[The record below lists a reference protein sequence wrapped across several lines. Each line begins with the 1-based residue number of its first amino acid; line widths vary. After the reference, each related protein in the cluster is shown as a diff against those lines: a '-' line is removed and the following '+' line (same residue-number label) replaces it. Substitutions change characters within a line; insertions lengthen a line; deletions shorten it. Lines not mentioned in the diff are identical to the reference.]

1 MGSHI
6 TPLKTADLPPRTRS
20 FWQLAGPGAVL
31 VGLSIGAGELVMWP
45 WITAKFGASMAWAA
59 ALGVFLQLWVNFEIG
74 RWTIV
79 TGEAPYTGFARVWMG
94 FIYILLFLTF
104 AGLFLPGWAR
114 VSGAALK
121 GLIFGPDGPGAD
133 WMWTG
138 LTFVLIA
145 ATLFGPKVMYQ
156 AMERIVIG
164 MVVFITLGL
173 TFVAFQVGTMEH
185 VSEMARGLVN
195 FGHIELTE
203 DFPFS
208 RFFGAVVFA
217 GAGGAGNLWYAFYL
231 RDKGIGMGARMPT
244 LTNPLRGGADTET
257 PTGYTYP
264 ETEPNRRAFKDW
276 LRWVVFDQTLYFWL
290 LNSFTM
296 FLFMFGALCVLRP
309 LGLVPTEGRIIW
321 DESLILGESLGSFG
335 RYLYL
340 VIGMAALFSTQLV
353 AVDGGARVWA
363 YIVRSCFRF
372 GRRVDQARL
381 YLPFAVGFM
390 LAGTASTWFF
400 EQYAVTGLGFIFNA
414 ALLGGFSMA
423 MYVPLMLYLNLRYLP
438 ASARPGPVC
447 IVMMLV
453 ASGVY
458 GSFAL
463 YSLWTAIV

>member
-1 MGSHI
+1 M
-6 TPLKTADLPPRTRS
+6 
-20 FWQLAGPGAVL
+20 PGC
-31 VGLSIGAGELVMWP
+31 G
-45 WITAKFGASMAWAA
+45 WA
-59 ALGVFLQLWVNFEIG
+59 
-74 RWTIV
+74 
-79 TGEAPYTGFARVWMG
+79 
-94 FIYILLFLTF
+94 FIYALLFVGFVT
-104 AGLFLPGWAR
+104 LFLPGWAR
-114 VSGAALK
+114 ISGAALK
-121 GLIFGPDGPGAD
+121 ALLFGPDGPGPD

-138 LTFVLIA
+138 LTFVSVALV
-145 ATLFGPKVMYQ
+145 LFGPKVMYR
-156 AMERIVIG
+156 AVERITIG
-164 MVVFITLGL
+164 LVVFMTLGL
-173 TFVAFQVGTMEH
+173 IFVAFQVGTLDA
-185 VSEMARGLVN
+185 VGEMARGLVN
-195 FGHIELTE
+195 FGHIELDDE
-203 DFPFS
+203 FPFS

-264 ETEPNRRAFKDW
+264 DTEPNRRAFKDW

-363 YIVRSCFRF
+363 YIARSCFRF
-372 GRRVDQARL
+372 GRHVDQARL

-400 EQYAVTGLGFIFNA
+400 ERYAVTGLGFIFNA

-438 ASARPGPVC
+438 VSARPGPVC
-447 IVMMLV
+447 IAMMLV

-458 GSFAL
+458 GSFAV

>member
-1 MGSHI
+1 MNARI
-6 TPLKTADLPPRTRS
+6 APLRTADLPHRSQS
-20 FWQLAGPGAVL
+20 FWRMTGPGAVL
-31 VGLSIGAGELVMWP
+31 VGLSIGAGEIVLWP
-45 WITAKFGASMAWAA
+45 WITAKFGASMVWAA
-59 ALGVFLQLWVNFEIG
+59 ALGVFLQLWVNIEIG
-74 RWTIV
+74 RWAIV

-94 FIYILLFLTF
+94 FIYALLFVGFVT
-104 AGLFLPGWAR
+104 LFLPGWAR
-114 VSGAALK
+114 ISGAALK
-121 GLIFGPDGPGAD
+121 ALLFGPDGPGPD

-138 LTFVLIA
+138 LTFVSVALV
-145 ATLFGPKVMYQ
+145 LFGPKVMYR
-156 AMERIVIG
+156 AVERITIG
-164 MVVFITLGL
+164 LVVFMTLGL
-173 TFVAFQVGTMEH
+173 IFVAFQVGSLDA
-185 VSEMARGLVN
+185 VGEMARGLLN
-195 FGHIELTE
+195 FGHIELDDE
-203 DFPFS
+203 FPFS

-244 LTNPLRGGADTET
+244 LTNPLRGGADTGT

-363 YIVRSCFRF
+363 YIARSCFRF

-400 EQYAVTGLGFIFNA
+400 ERYAVTGLGFIFNA

-438 ASARPGPVC
+438 VSARPGPVC
-447 IVMMLV
+447 IAMMLV

-458 GSFAL
+458 GSFAV

>member
-1 MGSHI
+1 MNARI
-6 TPLKTADLPPRTRS
+6 APLRTADLPQRSQS
-20 FWQLAGPGAVL
+20 FWRMTGPGAVL
-31 VGLSIGAGELVMWP
+31 VGLSIGAGEIVLWP
-45 WITAKFGASMAWAA
+45 WITAKFGATMVWAA
-59 ALGVFLQLWVNFEIG
+59 ALGVFLQLWVNIEIG
-74 RWTIV
+74 RWAIV

-94 FIYILLFLTF
+94 FIYALLFVGFVT
-104 AGLFLPGWAR
+104 LFLPGWAR
-114 VSGAALK
+114 ISGAALK
-121 GLIFGPDGPGAD
+121 ALLFGPDGPGPD

-138 LTFVLIA
+138 LTFVSVALV
-145 ATLFGPKVMYQ
+145 LFGPKVMYR
-156 AMERIVIG
+156 AIERITIG
-164 MVVFITLGL
+164 LVVFMTLGL
-173 TFVAFQVGTMEH
+173 IFVAFQVGSLDA
-185 VSEMARGLVN
+185 VGEMARGLVN
-195 FGHIELTE
+195 VGHIELDDE
-203 DFPFS
+203 FPFS

-264 ETEPNRRAFKDW
+264 DTEPNRRAFKDW
-276 LRWVVFDQTLYFWL
+276 LGWVVFDQTLYFWL

-363 YIVRSCFRF
+363 YIARSCFRF

-400 EQYAVTGLGFIFNA
+400 ERYAVTGLGFIFNA

-438 ASARPGPVC
+438 VSARPGPVC

-458 GSFAL
+458 GSFAV

>member
-1 MGSHI
+1 MNARI
-6 TPLKTADLPPRTRS
+6 APLRTADLPHRSLS
-20 FWQLAGPGAVL
+20 FWRMTGPGAVL
-31 VGLSIGAGELVMWP
+31 VGLSIGAGEIVLWP
-45 WITAKFGASMAWAA
+45 WITAKFGAGMVWAA
-59 ALGVFLQLWVNFEIG
+59 ALGVFLQLWVNIEIG
-74 RWTIV
+74 RWAIV

-94 FIYILLFLTF
+94 FIYALLFVGFVT
-104 AGLFLPGWAR
+104 LFLPGWAR
-114 VSGAALK
+114 ISGAALK
-121 GLIFGPDGPGAD
+121 ALLFGPDGPGPD

-138 LTFVLIA
+138 LTFVSVALV
-145 ATLFGPKVMYQ
+145 LFGPKVMYR
-156 AMERIVIG
+156 AVERITIG
-164 MVVFITLGL
+164 LVVFMTLGL
-173 TFVAFQVGTMEH
+173 IFVAFQVGTLDA
-185 VSEMARGLVN
+185 VGEMARGLIN
-195 FGHIELTE
+195 FGHIELDDE
-203 DFPFS
+203 FPFS

-244 LTNPLRGGADTET
+244 LRNPLRGGADTET

-264 ETEPNRRAFKDW
+264 DTEPNRRAFKDW

-400 EQYAVTGLGFIFNA
+400 ERYAVTGLGFIFNA

-438 ASARPGPVC
+438 VSARPGPVC
-447 IVMMLV
+447 IAMMLV

-458 GSFAL
+458 GSFAV

>member
-1 MGSHI
+1 MNARI
-6 TPLKTADLPPRTRS
+6 APLRTADLPHRSQS
-20 FWQLAGPGAVL
+20 FWRMTGPGAVL
-31 VGLSIGAGELVMWP
+31 VGLSIGAGEIVLWP
-45 WITAKFGASMAWAA
+45 WITAKFGTTMVWAA
-59 ALGVFLQLWVNFEIG
+59 ALGVFLQLWVNIEIG
-74 RWTIV
+74 RWAIV

-94 FIYILLFLTF
+94 FIYALLFVGFVT
-104 AGLFLPGWAR
+104 LFLPGWAR
-114 VSGAALK
+114 ISGAALK
-121 GLIFGPDGPGAD
+121 ALLFGPDGPGPD

-138 LTFVLIA
+138 LTFVSVALV
-145 ATLFGPKVMYQ
+145 LFGPKVMYR
-156 AMERIVIG
+156 AVERITIG
-164 MVVFITLGL
+164 LVVFMTLGL
-173 TFVAFQVGTMEH
+173 IFVAFQVGSLDA
-185 VSEMARGLVN
+185 VGEMARGLVN
-195 FGHIELTE
+195 VGHIELDDE
-203 DFPFS
+203 FPFS

-264 ETEPNRRAFKDW
+264 DTEPNRRAFKDW

-363 YIVRSCFRF
+363 YIARSCFRF

-400 EQYAVTGLGFIFNA
+400 ERYAVTGLGFIFNA

-438 ASARPGPVC
+438 VSARPGPVC
-447 IVMMLV
+447 IAMMLV

-458 GSFAL
+458 GSFAV

>member
-1 MGSHI
+1 MNARI
-6 TPLKTADLPPRTRS
+6 APLRTADLPHRSQS
-20 FWQLAGPGAVL
+20 FWRMTGPGAVL
-31 VGLSIGAGELVMWP
+31 VGLSIGAGEIVLWP
-45 WITAKFGASMAWAA
+45 WITAKFGATMVWAA
-59 ALGVFLQLWVNFEIG
+59 ALGVFLQLWVNIEIG
-74 RWTIV
+74 RWAIV

-94 FIYILLFLTF
+94 FIYALLFVGFVT
-104 AGLFLPGWAR
+104 LFLPGWAR
-114 VSGAALK
+114 ISGAALK
-121 GLIFGPDGPGAD
+121 ALLFGPDGPGPD

-138 LTFVLIA
+138 LTFVSVALV
-145 ATLFGPKVMYQ
+145 LFGPKVMYR
-156 AMERIVIG
+156 AVERITIG
-164 MVVFITLGL
+164 LVVFMTLGL
-173 TFVAFQVGTMEH
+173 IFVAFQVGSLDA
-185 VSEMARGLVN
+185 VGEMARGLVN
-195 FGHIELTE
+195 VGHIELDDE
-203 DFPFS
+203 FPFS

-264 ETEPNRRAFKDW
+264 DTEPNRRAFKDW

-290 LNSFTM
+290 LNSLTM

-321 DESLILGESLGSFG
+321 DESLILGESLGDFG

-363 YIVRSCFRF
+363 YIARSCFRF

-400 EQYAVTGLGFIFNA
+400 ERYAVTGLGFIFNA

-438 ASARPGPVC
+438 VSARPGPVC
-447 IVMMLV
+447 IAMMLV

-458 GSFAL
+458 GSFAV

>member
-1 MGSHI
+1 MNARI
-6 TPLKTADLPPRTRS
+6 APLRTADLPHRSQS
-20 FWQLAGPGAVL
+20 FWRMTGPGAVL
-31 VGLSIGAGELVMWP
+31 VGLSIGAGEIVLWP
-45 WITAKFGASMAWAA
+45 WITAKFGATMVWAA
-59 ALGVFLQLWVNFEIG
+59 ALGVFLQLWVNIEIG
-74 RWTIV
+74 RWAIV
-79 TGEAPYTGFARVWMG
+79 TGEAPYTGFARMWMG
-94 FIYILLFLTF
+94 FIYALLFVGFVT
-104 AGLFLPGWAR
+104 LFLPGWAR
-114 VSGAALK
+114 ISGAALK
-121 GLIFGPDGPGAD
+121 ALLFGPDGPGPD

-138 LTFVLIA
+138 LTFVSVALV
-145 ATLFGPKVMYQ
+145 LFGPKVMYR
-156 AMERIVIG
+156 AVERITIG
-164 MVVFITLGL
+164 LVVFMTLGL
-173 TFVAFQVGTMEH
+173 IFVAFQVGTLDA
-185 VSEMARGLVN
+185 VGEMARGLVN
-195 FGHIELTE
+195 FGHIELDDE
-203 DFPFS
+203 FPFS

-264 ETEPNRRAFKDW
+264 DTEPNRRAFKDW

-321 DESLILGESLGSFG
+321 DESLILGESLGGFG

-363 YIVRSCFRF
+363 YIARSCFRF

-400 EQYAVTGLGFIFNA
+400 ERYAVTGLGFIFNA

-438 ASARPGPVC
+438 VSARPGPVC
-447 IVMMLV
+447 IAMMLV

-458 GSFAL
+458 GSFAV
-463 YSLWTAIV
+463 YSLWAAIV

>member
-1 MGSHI
+1 MNARI
-6 TPLKTADLPPRTRS
+6 APLRTADLPHRSQS
-20 FWQLAGPGAVL
+20 FWRMTGPGAVL
-31 VGLSIGAGELVMWP
+31 VGLSIGAGEIVLWP
-45 WITAKFGASMAWAA
+45 WITAKFGATMVWAA
-59 ALGVFLQLWVNFEIG
+59 ALGVFLQLWVNIEIG
-74 RWTIV
+74 RWAIV

-94 FIYILLFLTF
+94 FIYALLFVGFVT
-104 AGLFLPGWAR
+104 LFLPGWAR
-114 VSGAALK
+114 ISGAALK
-121 GLIFGPDGPGAD
+121 ALLFGPDGPGPD

-138 LTFVLIA
+138 LTFVSVALV
-145 ATLFGPKVMYQ
+145 LFGPKVMYR
-156 AMERIVIG
+156 AVERITIG
-164 MVVFITLGL
+164 LVVFMTLGL
-173 TFVAFQVGTMEH
+173 IFVAFQVGSLDA
-185 VSEMARGLVN
+185 VGEMARGLVN
-195 FGHIELTE
+195 VGHIELDDE
-203 DFPFS
+203 FPFS

-264 ETEPNRRAFKDW
+264 DTEPNRRAFKDW

-321 DESLILGESLGSFG
+321 DESLILGESLGGFG

-363 YIVRSCFRF
+363 YIARSCFRF

-400 EQYAVTGLGFIFNA
+400 ERYAVTGLGFIFNA

-438 ASARPGPVC
+438 VSARPGPVC
-447 IVMMLV
+447 IAMMLV

-458 GSFAL
+458 GSFAV

>member
-1 MGSHI
+1 MNARI
-6 TPLKTADLPPRTRS
+6 APLRTADLPHRSQS
-20 FWQLAGPGAVL
+20 FWRMTGPGAVL
-31 VGLSIGAGELVMWP
+31 VGLSIGAGEIVLWP
-45 WITAKFGASMAWAA
+45 WITAKFGATMVWAA
-59 ALGVFLQLWVNFEIG
+59 ALGVFLQLWVNIEIG
-74 RWTIV
+74 RWAIV

-94 FIYILLFLTF
+94 FIYALLFVGFVT
-104 AGLFLPGWAR
+104 LFLPGWAR
-114 VSGAALK
+114 ISGAALK
-121 GLIFGPDGPGAD
+121 ALLFGPDGPGPD

-138 LTFVLIA
+138 LTFVSVALV
-145 ATLFGPKVMYQ
+145 LFGPKVMYR
-156 AMERIVIG
+156 AVERITIG
-164 MVVFITLGL
+164 LVVFMTLGL
-173 TFVAFQVGTMEH
+173 IFVAFQVGSLDA
-185 VSEMARGLVN
+185 VGEMARGLVN
-195 FGHIELTE
+195 VGHIELDDE
-203 DFPFS
+203 FPFS

-264 ETEPNRRAFKDW
+264 DTEPNRRAFKDW

-321 DESLILGESLGSFG
+321 DESLILGESLGDFG

-363 YIVRSCFRF
+363 YIARSCFRF

-400 EQYAVTGLGFIFNA
+400 ERYAVTGLGFIFNA

-438 ASARPGPVC
+438 VSARPGPVC
-447 IVMMLV
+447 IAMMLV

-458 GSFAL
+458 GSFAV

>member
-1 MGSHI
+1 MNARI
-6 TPLKTADLPPRTRS
+6 APLRTADLPHRSQS
-20 FWQLAGPGAVL
+20 FWRMTGPGAVL
-31 VGLSIGAGELVMWP
+31 VGLSIGAGEIVLWP
-45 WITAKFGASMAWAA
+45 WITAKFGATMVWAA
-59 ALGVFLQLWVNFEIG
+59 ALGVFLQLWVNIEIG
-74 RWTIV
+74 RWAIV

-94 FIYILLFLTF
+94 FIYALLFVGFVT
-104 AGLFLPGWAR
+104 LFLPGWAR
-114 VSGAALK
+114 ISGAALK
-121 GLIFGPDGPGAD
+121 ALLFGPDGPGPD

-138 LTFVLIA
+138 LTFVSVALV
-145 ATLFGPKVMYQ
+145 LFGPKVMYR
-156 AMERIVIG
+156 AVERITIG
-164 MVVFITLGL
+164 LVVFMTLGL
-173 TFVAFQVGTMEH
+173 IFVAFQVGSLDA
-185 VSEMARGLVN
+185 VGEMARGLVN
-195 FGHIELTE
+195 VGHIELDDE
-203 DFPFS
+203 FPFS

-264 ETEPNRRAFKDW
+264 DTEPNRRAFKDW

-400 EQYAVTGLGFIFNA
+400 ERYAVTGLGFIFNA

-438 ASARPGPVC
+438 VSARPGPVC
-447 IVMMLV
+447 IAMMLV

-458 GSFAL
+458 GSFAV

>member
-1 MGSHI
+1 MNARI
-6 TPLKTADLPPRTRS
+6 APLRTADLPHRSLS
-20 FWQLAGPGAVL
+20 FWRMTGPGAVL
-31 VGLSIGAGELVMWP
+31 VGLSIGAGEIVLWP
-45 WITAKFGASMAWAA
+45 WITAKFGASMVWAA
-59 ALGVFLQLWVNFEIG
+59 ALGVFLQLWVNIEIG
-74 RWTIV
+74 RWAIV

-94 FIYILLFLTF
+94 FIYALLFVGFVT
-104 AGLFLPGWAR
+104 LFLPGWAR
-114 VSGAALK
+114 ISGAALK
-121 GLIFGPDGPGAD
+121 ALLFGPDGPGPD

-138 LTFVLIA
+138 LTFVSVALV
-145 ATLFGPKVMYQ
+145 LFGPKVMYR
-156 AMERIVIG
+156 AVERITIG
-164 MVVFITLGL
+164 LVVFMTLGL
-173 TFVAFQVGTMEH
+173 IFVAFQVGSLDA
-185 VSEMARGLVN
+185 VGEMARGLLNV
-195 FGHIELTE
+195 GHIELDDE
-203 DFPFS
+203 FPFS

-264 ETEPNRRAFKDW
+264 DTEPNRRAFKDW

-363 YIVRSCFRF
+363 YIARSCFRF

-400 EQYAVTGLGFIFNA
+400 ERYAVTGLGFIFNA

-438 ASARPGPVC
+438 VSARPGPVC
-447 IVMMLV
+447 IAMMLV

-458 GSFAL
+458 GSFAV

>member
-1 MGSHI
+1 MNARI
-6 TPLKTADLPPRTRS
+6 APLRTADLPHRSLS
-20 FWQLAGPGAVL
+20 FWRMTGPGAVL
-31 VGLSIGAGELVMWP
+31 VGLSIGAGEIVLWP
-45 WITAKFGASMAWAA
+45 WITAKFGAVMVWAA
-59 ALGVFLQLWVNFEIG
+59 ALGVFLQLWVNIEIG
-74 RWTIV
+74 RWAIV

-94 FIYILLFLTF
+94 FIYALLFVGFVT
-104 AGLFLPGWAR
+104 LFLPGWAR
-114 VSGAALK
+114 ISGAALK
-121 GLIFGPDGPGAD
+121 ALLFGPDGPGPD

-138 LTFVLIA
+138 LTFVSVALV
-145 ATLFGPKVMYQ
+145 LFGPKVMYR
-156 AMERIVIG
+156 AVERITIG
-164 MVVFITLGL
+164 LVVFMTLGL
-173 TFVAFQVGTMEH
+173 IFVAFQVGTLDA
-185 VSEMARGLVN
+185 VGEMARGLVN
-195 FGHIELTE
+195 FGHIELDDE
-203 DFPFS
+203 FPFS

-244 LTNPLRGGADTET
+244 LRNPLRGGADTET

-264 ETEPNRRAFKDW
+264 DTEPNRRAFKDW

-400 EQYAVTGLGFIFNA
+400 ERYAVTGLGFIFNA

-438 ASARPGPVC
+438 VSARPGPVC

-458 GSFAL
+458 GSFAV